1 MKSKFIALA
10 LAAVL
15 SVSACAENGQQ
26 NTWGMG
32 NKQTVGTGIGALAGG
47 FAGAT
52 IGKGKGQIVA
62 ASAGALLGALAGSSI
77 GKSLDQAD
85 MMYHERAVQQSYSA
99 PLNQPINWN
108 NPESGHSGTVTA
120 VREGTKG
127 SSLCRQYKQTIVVD
141 GQAQTAY
148 GTACKESDGTWTLQ
162 N

>member
-15 SVSACAENGQQ
+15 SVSACAQNGEQ

-32 NKQTVGTGIGALAGG
+32 NKQTVGTGLGAVAGG
-47 FAGAT
+47 FAGSA
-52 IGKGKGQIVA
+52 IGGGKGRIVTGA
-62 ASAGALLGALAGSSI
+62 AGALLGAFLGGSL

-85 MMYHERAVQQSYSA
+85 MMYHERAINQAYSA
-99 PLNQPINWN
+99 PLNQPISWN
-108 NPESGHSGTVTA
+108 NPNSGHSGTVTA